1 MTSDLFMTWFD
12 KYFKSPIEGYY
23 SEKKIPFQLLLIEN
37 ALGHSRALIEIYK
50 EIRVVFLPANTTL
63 FLQAMDQGII
73 LCFKF
78 YLRNIFH
85 KARTVVDS
93 DSSY

>member
-1 MTSDLFMTWFD
+1 MTSDLLMTWFD
-12 KYFKSPIEGYY
+12 EYFKPPIEGYY

-37 ALGHSRALIEIYK
+37 ILGHLRALIEMYK
-50 EIRVVFLPANTTL
+50 EVRVVFLPANTAL

-73 LCFKF
+73 LSFKF

-85 KARTVVDS
+85 KARTATDG